1 MNDAQYAKARRNMVD
16 SQILPNRVTD
26 ENVIAAMESLPRE
39 KFLPSGRQNLAYS
52 DETVLIEDG
61 RYLMQPMVLARLL
74 DIAEVRK
81 RDVALAIGCATGY
94 GIAVLAKLVDTVIV
108 IESDASMRAKAERN
122 LGELGIDNV
131 AIVDGILADGYPKDA
146 PYDLI
151 YVDGAVPEV
160 PEGIARQLSEGGR
173 LVCVEMPT
181 GKPVGRAVLV
191 TRYGDSISRREVFD
205 AVEPLLPGFEKE
217 AVFSF

>member
-1 MNDAQYAKARRNMVD
+1 MNDAKYAKARLSMVD

-26 ENVIAAMESLPRE
+26 ENVIAAMGSLPRE
-39 KFLPSGRQNLAYS
+39 LFVPGARHSLAYS
-52 DETVLIEDG
+52 DETVLIEDE

-74 DIAEVRK
+74 DIAEIDK
-81 RDVALAIGCATGY
+81 GDVALSVGCATGY
-94 GIAVLAKLVDTVIV
+94 GVAVLAGLVDTVIAV
-108 IESDASMRAKAERN
+108 ESNGSLRSKAERN

-131 AIVDGILADGYPKDA
+131 AVVEGNLSEGYPKDA

-151 YVDGAVPEV
+151 YIDGAVPEI

-173 LVCVEMPT
+173 LVCVEMPA
-181 GKPVGRAVLV
+181 GKPVGRGVLV
-191 TRYGDSISRREVFD
+191 TRYGDAISKREIFD